1 MLKRLFT
8 TGPIFE
14 YWLVIIRIIIGILIT
29 VYGLEISDTEKMK
42 SNIAW
47 LTDIH
52 FPAPV
57 FMAYLGK
64 ITELAGGILLVVG
77 LFTRLVSIPLIIDM
91 SVVIIFMGNGKIFG
105 DAQLPF
111 LFLLFFLSFIIY
123 GGGKWSLDNL
133 LFNQKKINTIFPKV
147 L

>member
-1 MLKRLFT
+1 MLKRLFSSH
-8 TGPIFE
+8 PILE
-14 YWLVIIRIIIGILIT
+14 NWLVIVRIIVGMLIAA
-29 VYGLEISDTEKMK
+29 YGLETFEAEKMK
-42 SNIAW
+42 SNVAW

-64 ITELAGGILLVVG
+64 ITELAGGILLAIG

-91 SVVIIFMGNGKIFG
+91 AVVIIFMGNGKIFG

-111 LFLLFFLSFIIY
+111 LFLLFFLNFIIC

-133 LFNQKKINTIFPKV
+133 LFNRKK
-147 L
+147 

>member
-1 MLKRLFT
+1 MLKRLLAT
-8 TGPIFE
+8 EPILE
-14 YWLVIIRIIIGILIT
+14 NGLVIIRIIVAILIAA
-29 VYGLEISDTEKMK
+29 YGLEVFEADKMK

-64 ITELAGGILLVVG
+64 ITELAGGILLAVG

-91 SVVIIFMGNGKIFG
+91 VVVIIFMGNGKIFG

-111 LFLLFFLSFIIY
+111 LFALFFLTFIIY

-133 LFNQKKINTIFPKV
+133 LFNRKK
-147 L
+147 

>member
-8 TGPIFE
+8 TEPVLE
-14 YWLVIIRIIIGILIT
+14 NWLVIIRITVGVLIAA
-29 VYGLEISDTEKMK
+29 YGLETFEADKMK
-42 SNIAW
+42 SNVAW

-64 ITELAGGILLVVG
+64 ITELAGGISLAAG
-77 LFTRLVSIPLIIDM
+77 LFTRIVSIPLIIDM
-91 SVVIIFMGNGKIFG
+91 AVVIIFMGNGKIFG

-111 LFLLFFLSFIIY
+111 LFALFFLTFIIY
-123 GGGKWSLDNL
+123 GGGKWSLDNI
-133 LFNQKKINTIFPKV
+133 LFNRKK
-147 L
+147 

>member
-8 TGPIFE
+8 TGPILE
-14 YWLVIIRIIIGILIT
+14 NWLVIIRITVGVLIAA
-29 VYGLEISDTEKMK
+29 YGLETFEAEKMK
-42 SNIAW
+42 SNVAW

-52 FPAPV
+52 FPLPV

-64 ITELAGGILLVVG
+64 ITELAGGIFLAIG
-77 LFTRLVSIPLIIDM
+77 LFTRIISVPLIINM
-91 SVVIIFMGNGKIFG
+91 SVVIIFMGNCKIFG

-111 LFLLFFLSFIIY
+111 LFLLFFLTFIIY

-133 LFNQKKINTIFPKV
+133 LFNRKK
-147 L
+147 

>member
-1 MLKRLFT
+1 MIKRL
-8 TGPIFE
+8 PAKEILFE
-14 YWLVIIRIIIGILIT
+14 NWLAIIRVIVGVLIAE
-29 VYGLEISDTEKMK
+29 YGLEISDPEKMK
-42 SNIAW
+42 GNIAW

-52 FPAPV
+52 SPAPV
-57 FMAYLGK
+57 FMAYVGK
-64 ITELAGGILLVVG
+64 ISELAGGLLLVVG
-77 LFTRLVSIPLIIDM
+77 LCTRLVSIPLVIDM

-133 LFNQKKINTIFPKV
+133 LFNRKK
-147 L
+147 

>member
-8 TGPIFE
+8 VEPILE
-14 YWLVIIRIIIGILIT
+14 NWLVMLRIIVGILIAA
-29 VYGLEISDTEKMK
+29 YGLEAFEAEKMK
-42 SNIAW
+42 SNVAW

-52 FPAPV
+52 FPTPV

-64 ITELAGGILLVVG
+64 ISELLGGFLLAAG

-91 SVVIIFMGNGKIFG
+91 SVVIIFMGNWNIFG

-111 LFLLFFLSFIIY
+111 LFLLFFLTFIIY

-133 LFNQKKINTIFPKV
+133 LFNRKK
-147 L
+147 

>member
-1 MLKRLFT
+1 MIKRLLT
-8 TGPIFE
+8 TGPILE
-14 YWLVIIRIIIGILIT
+14 NWLVIIRITVGVLIAA
-29 VYGLEISDTEKMK
+29 YGLETFEAEKMK
-42 SNIAW
+42 SNVAW

-52 FPAPV
+52 FSLPV

-64 ITELAGGILLVVG
+64 ITELAGGIFLAAG
-77 LFTRLVSIPLIIDM
+77 LFTRLVSIPLIINM

-111 LFLLFFLSFIIY
+111 LFALFFLTFIIY

-133 LFNQKKINTIFPKV
+133 LFNRKK
-147 L
+147 

>member
-1 MLKRLFT
+1 MLKRLLT
-8 TGPIFE
+8 TEVIFE
-14 YWLVIIRIIIGILIT
+14 NWLVIIRVIIGVFMT
-29 VYGLEISDTEKMK
+29 VYGFEISDPEKMK
-42 SNIAW
+42 GNVAW

-64 ITELAGGILLVVG
+64 ATELVGGILLIAG
-77 LFTRLVSIPLIIDM
+77 LFTRFVSIPLVIDM

-105 DAQLPF
+105 DGQLPF

-123 GGGKWSLDNL
+123 GGGKWSLDNF
-133 LFNQKKINTIFPKV
+133 LFNRKK
-147 L
+147 

>member
-8 TGPIFE
+8 PE
-14 YWLVIIRIIIGILIT
+14 PVLENWLVIIRIIIGILIAT
-29 VYGLEISDTEKMK
+29 YGLEISDAEKIK
-42 SNIAW
+42 GNEAW

-52 FPAPV
+52 FPVPV

-64 ITELAGGILLVVG
+64 AAELAGGIFLATG
-77 LFTRLVSIPLIIDM
+77 LCTRLVSILLIIDM
-91 SVVIIFMGNGKIFG
+91 AVVIIFMGNGKIFG

-111 LFLLFFLSFIIY
+111 LFLLFFLNFIMY

-133 LFNQKKINTIFPKV
+133 LFNRKK
-147 L
+147 